1 MKRLT
6 SYLSKAALAGV
17 VYAQEK
23 AIDITPP
30 EGWENLANIT
40 LPGIVSTLIKLI
52 LIVAA
57 IIAFIFLVIGG
68 IKWITSGGDKE
79 ATSGAQKTITAAL
92 IGLIIVFAAWAI
104 IKLLETF
111 FNIKILSELKIPQIP
126 PSQ

>member
-6 SYLSKAALAGV
+6 RYLKNAVLAGA
-17 VYAQEK
+17 VYAQDK
-23 AIDITPP
+23 VDLTPP
-30 EGWENLANIT
+30 ENWGNLANIT
-40 LPGIVSTLIKLI
+40 VPGIISAFIKLI
-52 LIVAA
+52 LVVAA
-57 IIAFIFLVIGG
+57 IIAFFFLVIGG

-111 FNIKILSELKIPQIP
+111 FNISILSELKIPEILINQ
-126 PSQ
+126 